1 MQKESASR
9 GSTIVHRA
17 RDPVVAYRTGTDQVS
32 WMPSSGGGVTQ
43 QITCS
48 MSMRGLCMTEVAV
61 LESAAAAQMPLVVL
75 LT

>member
-1 MQKESASR
+1 MQKESR

-32 WMPSSGGGVTQ
+32 WMPSSGITQ

-48 MSMRGLCMTEVAV
+48 MSMRGLCMTV
-61 LESAAAAQMPLVVL
+61 LESAAAAQMPLVVQ